1 MNESR
6 VFALKILAILQ
17 KYSDEDHVLS
27 NQQIQDLLLAN
38 YDIKM
43 DRKTLNTYLNIIN
56 DEGIADISMYQ
67 DNRKGY
73 YLISRL
79 FEKSEVQL
87 LCQSIYSSH
96 FLSASLSD
104 KLISKLLSTQS
115 KYVEKTFNETM
126 AQKNKAW
133 KSENKQF
140 FHTIDIL
147 LEAIEKKCAVTFNYA
162 HYDIR
167 KQLIFNKEQRYKIHP
182 YYLVQSNNNL
192 YLLCRTKNY
201 QDINAYRIDKILNIE
216 LTDEKAR
223 PLEYGFDLHKHVKQ
237 RMYMY
242 ADKLVMITLR
252 FHSMIL
258 DDIIDMFGKEII
270 IQPDREQED
279 LLITRVC
286 SSKKGMLY
294 FALQYLNNCEI
305 LEPQELRDELIEC
318 LHQGIDKYQ
327 KQ

>member
-115 KYVEKTFNETM
+115 KYVEKPLMRQWRRKIRLGN
-126 AQKNKAW
+126 QRIN
-133 KSENKQF
+133 NF
-140 FHTIDIL
+140 FIP
-147 LEAIEKKCAVTFNYA
+147 
-162 HYDIR
+162 
-167 KQLIFNKEQRYKIHP
+167 LIF
-182 YYLVQSNNNL
+182 
-192 YLLCRTKNY
+192 
-201 QDINAYRIDKILNIE
+201 
-216 LTDEKAR
+216 
-223 PLEYGFDLHKHVKQ
+223 
-237 RMYMY
+237 
-242 ADKLVMITLR
+242 
-252 FHSMIL
+252 
-258 DDIIDMFGKEII
+258 
-270 IQPDREQED
+270 
-279 LLITRVC
+279 
-286 SSKKGMLY
+286 
-294 FALQYLNNCEI
+294 
-305 LEPQELRDELIEC
+305 C
-318 LHQGIDKYQ
+318 LKR
-327 KQ
+327 